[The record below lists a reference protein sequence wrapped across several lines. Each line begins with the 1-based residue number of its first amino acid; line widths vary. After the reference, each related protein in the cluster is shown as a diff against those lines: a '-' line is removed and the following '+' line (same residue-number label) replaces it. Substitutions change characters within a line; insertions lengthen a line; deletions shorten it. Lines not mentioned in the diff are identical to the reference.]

1 MQQALSDPRVL
12 TQPTTPRLRTVSGP
26 ATSRGIVTA
35 SRILERSR
43 RLALIAIAGTSLCV
57 VGLMLVGFYQIYE
70 AALDAVNLGREGMS
84 EMHFIVNVLEIMD
97 TFLISSAC
105 FIITIGA
112 YQLFIDST
120 ISMPHWLTITDFDDL
135 KRRLAGVVVTI
146 LGLSFLADFVNWNGR
161 TNIMGEGIAAAVV
174 VLALTAFIRTI

>member
-1 MQQALSDPRVL
+1 MQQALSDPHVL
-12 TQPTTPRLRTVSGP
+12 TQPTTPRLRTVDGP
-26 ATSRGIVTA
+26 VPSRSISTA
-35 SRILERSR
+35 SRILEKSR
-43 RLALIAIAGTSLCV
+43 RLALLGIAGTSLCV

-70 AALDAVNLGREGMS
+70 AVISAVDLGREGMS

-120 ISMPHWLTITDFDDL
+120 ISMPAWLTIKDFDDL
-135 KRRLAGVVVTI
+135 KRRLAGVVVII
-146 LGLSFLADFVNWNGR
+146 LGLSFLADFVNWNGQ
-161 TNIMGEGIAAAVV
+161 TDIMREGVSAAAVIV
-174 VLALTAFIRTI
+174 ALTLFMRAI

>member
-1 MQQALSDPRVL
+1 MQQLQSEPRVL
-12 TQPTTPRLRTVSGP
+12 TQPTTPRLP
-26 ATSRGIVTA
+26 AVNGAGTSRSISTA
-35 SRILERSR
+35 SRILEKSR
-43 RLALIAIAGTSLCV
+43 RLALFAIAGTSLCV

-70 AALDAVNLGREGMS
+70 AVISAVDLGREGMS

-120 ISMPHWLTITDFDDL
+120 IAMPAWLTIKDFDDL
-135 KRRLAGVVVTI
+135 KRRLAGVVVII
-146 LGLSFLADFVNWNGR
+146 LGLSFLADFVNWNGQ
-161 TNIMGEGIAAAVV
+161 TDIMREGIAAAAII
-174 VLALTAFIRTI
+174 LALTAFIRAI